1 MSQALSL
8 KIFQNGQ
15 LVEHKTLS
23 QDVIKIGK
31 LKSSHLCL
39 EDDSVARMHAVIEV
53 SGSDVRVIDL
63 GSSTGTILNGRR
75 VEKNDVLK
83 SGDVLE
89 FGPFRIEVEFAALA
103 AQAPAGVTVVAAA
116 PSAPTQ
122 VAAPMQMSAPMGMA
136 PAGATMVPQSAAPMA
151 MAAPAA
157 MPASQ
162 RPVMQIDASE
172 VEDQSGGRV
181 AEVVTMYGR
190 TVLDAQHVGQ
200 VKSRVATAPIFLVV
214 GGLIFVAG
222 LGVLASEVAQDWEG
236 HEKAQVQAAEKGLP
250 MPQDPGLGLGGI
262 AFGLMLLGIV
272 PFGVGMARLQDKGL
286 QNYTLGE
293 SHNATFHLPGHGLP
307 DGAAFPLVRG
317 GDHDYQLQFTREM
330 TGDVQL
336 DGQKITLAELV
347 ASGRA
352 FAPSVSAWL
361 RARHDQAESLAS
373 D

>member
-1 MSQALSL
+1 MSQTLNL
-8 KIFQNGQ
+8 RIFHGGQ
-15 LVEHKTLS
+15 LVDQKTLA

-89 FGPFRIEVEFAALA
+89 FGPFRIEVEFAAMP

-122 VAAPMQMSAPMGMA
+122 VAAPMQMSAPMAPMV

-157 MPASQ
+157 APVSQ

-172 VEDQSGGRV
+172 VEVQDGSRV
-181 AEVVTMYGR
+181 TEVVTMYGR
-190 TVLDAQHVGQ
+190 SVLDVQHVGQ
-200 VKSRVATAPIFLVV
+200 VKSRVAQAPLFLVLGGAIFLT
-214 GGLIFVAG
+214 GAG
-222 LGVLASEVAQDWEG
+222 LFAYDASQDWTTYKEQM
-236 HEKAQVQAAEKGLP
+236 KAAADSGLSKP
-250 MPQDPGLGLGGI
+250 PVPGLDL
-262 AFGLMLLGIV
+262 
-272 PFGVGMARLQDKGL
+272 
-286 QNYTLGE
+286 
-293 SHNATFHLPGHGLP
+293 
-307 DGAAFPLVRG
+307 
-317 GDHDYQLQFTREM
+317 
-330 TGDVQL
+330 
-336 DGQKITLAELV
+336 
-347 ASGRA
+347 
-352 FAPSVSAWL
+352 
-361 RARHDQAESLAS
+361 
-373 D
+373 